1 MNKLEM
7 AHEYAKELVANYGD
21 VMQFSEVL
29 AKSWWLADA
38 MFAEFEKR
46 EKEEAAKKRVE
57 IQKLLNA
64 DNTFVER
71 EGQHFDDV
79 EWQPDWSLAPKWAE
93 YWFATWDGNQITDGI
108 WAEKEPVLVDFQN
121 GVSGYSHLG
130 RTEFSPSF
138 GYTGD
143 WRDSL
148 RIRPEGV

>member
-1 MNKLEM
+1 MNKLQM
-7 AHEYAKELVANYGD
+7 AHEYAKELAANYGD

-79 EWQPDWSLAPKWAE
+79 NWQPDWSLAPDWAKWWAMDK
-93 YWFATWDGNQITDGI
+93 DGDANWYALKPFVGI
-108 WAEKEPVLVDFQN
+108 DYFQN
-121 GVSGYSHLG
+121 QDSSAEHRAFLG
-130 RTEFSPSF
+130 TLNF

-143 WRDSL
+143 WRESL
-148 RIRPEGV
+148 RMRPEGG

>member
-1 MNKLEM
+1 MNKLQM
-7 AHEYAKELVANYGD
+7 AHEMALAIQSSEPMTDMVLLSSLC
-21 VMQFSEVL
+21 FSY
-29 AKSWWLADA
+29 ADA

-64 DNTFVER
+64 DNTFIER

-79 EWQPDWSLAPKWAE
+79 NWQPDWSLAPENAVACVIDSNDMGCWYTE
-93 YWFATWDGNQITDGI
+93 QPTLVGNA
-108 WAEKEPVLVDFQN
+108 W
-121 GVSGYSHLG
+121 
-130 RTEFSPSF
+130 SF
-138 GYTGD
+138 WGTVGDNFRVHDYTGD

>member
-1 MNKLEM
+1 MNKLQM
-7 AHEYAKELVANYGD
+7 AHEYAKELAANYGD

-79 EWQPDWSLAPKWAE
+79 EWQPDWSLAPENAMACAMDADKSMWWHGKDPKRTDVEWLGDVLGE
-93 YWFATWDGNQITDGI
+93 YKDH
-108 WAEKEPVLVDFQN
+108 
-121 GVSGYSHLG
+121 GYV
-130 RTEFSPSF
+130 
-138 GYTGD
+138 GD
-143 WRDSL
+143 WRDSF